1 MNKTVPDLKMEIEPI
16 KKTQTEEILEME
28 NLGKRTETIDVSTAN
43 RIQEI
48 EERILGVEDTI
59 E

>member
-1 MNKTVPDLKMEIEPI
+1 MNKTVPDLKMEIEPTM
-16 KKTQTEEILEME
+16 KTQTEEILEME